1 MFTITL
7 YNNSSDNKT
16 VHKNLTL
23 VVTLEG
29 TLRHETECLQSPVI
43 TVKADNKPECNY
55 AYIPLFGRY
64 YFINSIRAVRNG
76 IFELTLISDVLMS
89 FNLDNVTGILQATES
104 NYKNHYLPSEGFVIN
119 SKQKTDIMQF
129 PNGLNS
135 SGEYILITAGGLIS

>member
-23 VVTLEG
+23 VATLEG
-29 TLRHETECLQSPVI
+29 TLRHETECFNAPVI
-43 TVKADNKPECNY
+43 MVKANAIPDCNY
-55 AYIPLFGRY
+55 ARIPLFGRY
-64 YFINSIRAVRNG
+64 YFINNVRAVRNE
-76 IFELTLISDVLMS
+76 IFELTLKSDVLMS

-104 NYKNHYLPSEGFVIN
+104 DYKNNYLPSEGFVVN
-119 SKQKTDIMQF
+119 SKQKTDIIQF